1 MAINVSF
8 NGATIFKPG
17 AYSRTTIDLGGSVP
31 LGPAGLIAVI
41 GESDAGTPGD
51 EEVNIADNRY
61 SADQLVTARNKYR
74 TGPIADALSMLFS
87 PAADAAIP
95 NGAQTVWIYKTN
107 NSVKAS
113 LALATAY
120 GTLQAEEY
128 GIGGNRI
135 TAEITLVPEV
145 EASIASSATFDE
157 TAVTAAS
164 SFDVYINGALI
175 GTQAVAG
182 AYANNAALI
191 ADVGSWAIAGVTF
204 TAGGADGAST
214 LQIDLDAD
222 ATSWTNG
229 YGRSM
234 EIVENTNTPMAE
246 MSIAVGLHTSSSE
259 DSVSI
264 VIDNKRDQVQESDV
278 VGGDILITVG
288 AMGVVTPSIT
298 IDDDDI
304 ILEEGAAVAVRTL
317 SKSAFATISDVIEDI
332 NLQTGWSASIS
343 DSSFSQLSPD
353 ALDQVTNL
361 SALSPSGAEPARL
374 KRDADRVQD
383 FFDQSIQASLSQTA
397 SAGLPDAVAETA
409 LTGGAKGSTTP
420 ADIIAA
426 LDKFTK
432 FHVNSIVP
440 LFSRDAT
447 DDIADGQTDSAS
459 TYTILGI
466 HQAVKT
472 HISLM
477 KTTKKRSERQGYLA
491 FRGSFA
497 DSKTQAGILADGR
510 LQLAIQDIRQVDAEG
525 TSKWFQPHMFSAI
538 MAGARGGA
546 PIGEPLTFKFMNVS
560 GIRHTTDSLSTPD
573 ADITIDFDPDL
584 QTDEA
589 IQAGLTF
596 MEAPQTGG
604 FRVVVDNTTYGRD
617 DNWVFNRGNV
627 LYAADIV
634 AFNFRTAMESRF
646 VGKKNTVSTADIA
659 AAAQSVLATFLAQGI
674 TVSTPDAGQGY
685 KDLTVRLE
693 GNTIHNEV
701 TIKLVEG
708 IDFVLTDI
716 FLQRATA

>member
-31 LGPAGLIAVI
+31 LGPAGLIAII
-41 GESDAGTPGD
+41 GESDAGKPGD
-51 EEVNIADNRY
+51 EEVDIAENRF

-74 TGPIADALSMLFS
+74 TGPIADALSMLFA

-107 NSVKAS
+107 SSSQAS
-113 LALATAY
+113 LALTGAGTAT
-120 GTLQAEEY
+120 AEEY
-128 GIGGNRI
+128 GVGGNRI
-135 TAEITLVPEV
+135 TMTGLMVDEV
-145 EASIASSATFDE
+145 APSVSSTFDE
-157 TAVTAAS
+157 ATLVGGDL
-164 SFDVYINGALI
+164 DVYLDGALI
-175 GTQAVAG
+175 GTQTVAAGVDAVTF
-182 AYANNAALI
+182 I
-191 ADVGSWAIAGVTF
+191 ADVATWAIAGVSFDAT
-204 TAGGADGAST
+204 GSVDNASVIT
-214 LQIDLDAD
+214 ITMDAD
-222 ATSWTNG
+222 LTAHTNG
-229 YGRSM
+229 YGHSM
-234 EIVENTNTPMAE
+234 ELVENAGTPLAE
-246 MSIAVGLHTSSSE
+246 MGLTPALTPSSTESAVSLT
-259 DSVSI
+259 
-264 VIDNKRDQVQESDV
+264 IDNKRDQVQETEV
-278 VGGDILITVG
+278 VGGDILMSIGSTNVASTV
-288 AMGVVTPSIT
+288 T

-304 ILEEGAAVAVRTL
+304 ILLEAALPVRTL
-317 SKSAFATISDVIEDI
+317 SKAAFSTITDVIADI
-332 NLQTGWSASIS
+332 NLQAGWSASIS
-343 DSSFSQLSPD
+343 NSEFSQLSPSVM
-353 ALDQVTNL
+353 DQVTAIG
-361 SALSPSGAEPARL
+361 ALSPSGAEPVRL
-374 KRDADRVQD
+374 KRDAERVANL
-383 FFDQSIQASLSQTA
+383 FAQSNQVDLDQTA
-397 SAGLPDAVAETA
+397 VAGLPDAFLETS
-409 LTGGAKGSTTP
+409 LTGGSKGSTAP

-432 FHVNSIVP
+432 FHVNAIVP

-447 DDIADGQTDSAS
+447 DDITDGQTESGS

-491 FRGSFA
+491 YRGSFT

-510 LQLAIQDIRQVDAEG
+510 LQLAIQDIRQVDASG
-525 TSKWFQPHMFSAI
+525 TSKWFQPHMFAAI

-617 DNWVFNRGNV
+617 DNWVWNRANV

-634 AFNFRTAMESRF
+634 AFNFRNTMESRF

-659 AAAQSVLATFLAQGI
+659 AAAQSVLATFLSQGI

-693 GNTIHNEV
+693 GNTVYIEV
-701 TIKLVEG
+701 TVKLVEG